1 LQNFYNS
8 FIMKRKDALK
18 GLLGAGLLVSSPLFA
33 QPGSPEDDDFLPLFA
48 RRWQNTVDYSLEVMG
63 AMPEDFFAWQPTPE
77 MLSFG
82 KQFTH
87 AAYWSTF
94 LFGSLVKKE
103 ALTEPK
109 AVDKGLSMTYVADA
123 GDFCAGILE
132 ELDPGVLYQSG
143 LREESNWADHKGMD
157 FLLRAY
163 MHMAHHRGQGIV
175 YLRAKGLRP
184 PEFRF

>member
-1 LQNFYNS
+1 LYFYKP

-18 GLLGAGLLVSSPLFA
+18 SLLGTGLLFSIPLF
-33 QPGSPEDDDFLPLFA
+33 GRSVLPEESDFLPLFA

-63 AMPEDFFAWQPTPE
+63 AMPEDYFEWQPTPE
-77 MLSFG
+77 MMPFG

-109 AVDKGLSMTYVADA
+109 AFDKGLSMTYFADA
-123 GDFCAGILE
+123 GDFCVGVLE
-132 ELDPGVLYQSG
+132 ELDPEILFQSG

-163 MHMAHHRGQGIV
+163 MHMAHHRGQGVV
-175 YLRAKGLRP
+175 YLRARGVQP
-184 PEFRF
+184 PAFVY